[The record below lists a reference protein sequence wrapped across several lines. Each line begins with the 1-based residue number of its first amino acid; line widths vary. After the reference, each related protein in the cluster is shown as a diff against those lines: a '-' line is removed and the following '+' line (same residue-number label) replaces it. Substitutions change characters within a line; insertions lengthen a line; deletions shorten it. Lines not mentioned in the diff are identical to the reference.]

1 MTGIIALILLPYGFL
16 ELCAADP
23 SRSCAVDKVT
33 LEDVAAINTQV
44 NLSIDPVIGANPW
57 RPFPQDRRGDCT
69 TYAATKR
76 AALIGLGLPPR
87 DVRFA
92 GGVTESGE
100 SHLVLEVTIDG
111 KAWILDNRVPE
122 TIYAPGK
129 APYPLTLTEYQSFN
143 RAVWM
148 DTDADAPSP

>member
-44 NLSIDPVIGANPW
+44 NLSIEPVTGANPW
-57 RPFPQDRRGDCT
+57 RPFPEDRKGDCT

-76 AALIGLGLPPR
+76 AALLGLGMAPR

-100 SHLVLEVTIDG
+100 QHLVLEVTVDG
-111 KAWILDNRVPE
+111 KVWILDNRVPE

-129 APYPLTLTEYQSFN
+129 GPYPLKISERQSFD
-143 RAVWM
+143 RAIW
-148 DTDADAPSP
+148 SEK